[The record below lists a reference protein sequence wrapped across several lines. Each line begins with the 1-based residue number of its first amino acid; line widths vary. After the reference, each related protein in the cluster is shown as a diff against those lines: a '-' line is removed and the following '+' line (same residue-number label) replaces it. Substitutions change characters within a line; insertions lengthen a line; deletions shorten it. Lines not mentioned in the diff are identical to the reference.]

1 MVLFVAEFVV
11 PRSLRKV
18 VAQRRF
24 EIRVDSAF
32 RQVIEACAEPRREEG
47 GTWITPAMVEAYSE
61 LHRLGHA
68 HSVEAWQGNAV
79 VGGLY
84 GVAIGRMFFGESMF
98 TRTPNAS
105 KVALVYL
112 IELLKRRTMPM
123 IDCQQQTEHLARFGA
138 RPIPRREFAEEV
150 SRLVNSVEPAAPWNR
165 ALTGEA
171 DQP

>member
-1 MVLFVAEFVV
+1 V

-32 RQVIEACAEPRREEG
+32 RQVIEACAEPRTDDG
-47 GTWITPAMVEAYSE
+47 GTWITPAMVDAYSE

-68 HSVEAWQGNAV
+68 HSVEAWQGDAI

-112 IELLKRRTMPM
+112 IELLKRRAMPM

-150 SRLVNSVEPAAPWNR
+150 ARLVNSKQPAESWNHTPP
-165 ALTGEA
+165 AQA
-171 DQP
+171 DPL